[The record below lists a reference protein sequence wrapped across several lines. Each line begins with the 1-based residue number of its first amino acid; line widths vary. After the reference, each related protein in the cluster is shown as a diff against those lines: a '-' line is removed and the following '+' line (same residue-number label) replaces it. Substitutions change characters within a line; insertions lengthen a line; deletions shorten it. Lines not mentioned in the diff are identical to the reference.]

1 MVRPRKEGLD
11 YFPLDVDIAADEK
24 VEYIEAKFG
33 LVGFATIIH
42 LLIAVYR
49 NGYYINWGELEV
61 YVTSKRINLEVNTLQ
76 SIVSQLVNI
85 GFFDKEMFEKYS
97 ILTSKGIQTRYVQ
110 ACRYRD
116 KVSMVKEYC
125 LLNPEDGFKK
135 IRFSYKTLKKWVI
148 PQENPEEQ
156 GVIPQE
162 NPEEQGVIP
171 QESTQ
176 SIAKHS
182 IAKNSKEK
190 QRTTSAVV
198 VAKKLISDFAGD
210 DKDLEAALND
220 FLSMRKK
227 IKKPLTDR
235 ALQQRLKKLQE
246 LSGGD
251 QQKAAAIVDQ
261 TVNHCWQDFYPLK
274 DGNDKNMTAQETDDK
289 ATEILES
296 GEIDG
301 IFD

>member
-1 MVRPRKEGLD
+1 MDERKAFSFYRSYYEASKDLPTKEDQADFLMAICSYIFDGEEPELHGVAAAMFKLAKPNLD
-11 YFPLDVDIAADEK
+11 TSVKRANAGQIGGSNNKKQNKTKANEK
-24 VEYIEAKFG
+24 QNESKSEANEKQNESQ
-33 LVGFATIIH
+33 AE
-42 LLIAVYR
+42 A
-49 NGYYINWGELEV
+49 IND
-61 YVTSKRINLEVNTLQ
+61 YMINDYMINDLMIN
-76 SIVSQLVNI
+76 
-85 GFFDKEMFEKYS
+85 DKE
-97 ILTSKGIQTRYVQ
+97 
-110 ACRYRD
+110 
-116 KVSMVKEYC
+116 
-125 LLNPEDGFKK
+125 K
-135 IRFSYKTLKKWVI
+135 INK
-148 PQENPEEQ
+148 
-156 GVIPQE
+156 
-162 NPEEQGVIP
+162 
-171 QESTQ
+171 
-176 SIAKHS
+176 
-182 IAKNSKEK
+182 KEK